1 MTGVSNLTGRRLT
14 RRDHISQS
22 IGDILT
28 TPIGERL
35 MRRNYGS
42 FIPQLLDH
50 PATPANRLRLIAA
63 TAQAIIKW
71 EPRTRVRG
79 VAVSIT
85 AQGRCTLAITRRDL
99 AAGEDVTATVTLQR
113 GGA

>member
-1 MTGVSNLTGRRLT
+1 MMEASTGRAIGQAA
-14 RRDHISQS
+14 HIGQS
-22 IGDILT
+22 IADILC
-28 TPIGERL
+28 TPIGSRL
-35 MRRNYGS
+35 MRRLYGS
-42 FIPQLLDH
+42 YLPALVDQ
-50 PATPANRLRLIAA
+50 PATPANILRLKAA

-71 EPRTRVRG
+71 EPRTRVRS